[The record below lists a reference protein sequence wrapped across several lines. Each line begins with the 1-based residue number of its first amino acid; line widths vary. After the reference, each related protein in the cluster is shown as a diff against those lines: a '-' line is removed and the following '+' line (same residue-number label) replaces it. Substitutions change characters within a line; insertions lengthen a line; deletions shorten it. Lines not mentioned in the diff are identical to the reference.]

1 MQNFSTLWMHPSGE
15 EFRSHTNSRHWLLFL
30 QQRGPAARLQ
40 VSLCSTVSKHN
51 QRLVYLSSKFYFIS
65 FNQHLSKLSNT
76 RFLLKLFLFIDT
88 FTWSKMVKLPLHYF
102 SSLLLYDN
110 LEAGVLGLRSWIGF
124 FGLGCSV
131 DWVWGLWC
139 GAFWFFGGLGSLYK
153 RKILTLGTEKL
164 CQFPRLNEKETY
176 NYRISDNLPGLM
188 PSYHMSTQLQL
199 YEY

>member
-1 MQNFSTLWMHPSGE
+1 MHPSGE

-30 QQRGPAARLQ
+30 QQRGPAARPQ

-51 QRLVYLSSKFYFIS
+51 QRLVSLSSRLYYIPP
-65 FNQHLSKLSNT
+65 NQNLPKLSNT
-76 RFLLKLFLFIDT
+76 RVLLKLFWFTDT
-88 FTWSKMVKLPLHYF
+88 FTWSKKVKLPLNSF
-102 SSLLLYDN
+102 SFLLIYDN
-110 LEAGVLGLRSWIGF
+110 LEVGVLRLRSWIEF
-124 FGLGCSV
+124 FGFGWSV

-139 GAFWFFGGLGSLYK
+139 GAFWFFGGLSSLYK
-153 RKILTLGTEKL
+153 RKRITLGNKKL